1 VYNTIA
7 ILFGNSGFDSL
18 QGLTLEGSIA
28 STSFGGRYRLLDFA
42 LSSMVNSGIRTIGL
56 VTPRYYRSILDHLG
70 GGKEWF
76 LDRKAGG
83 LAILPG
89 AIHGLTSHKINFRMR
104 DIEINIDYLYKNY
117 AENVLISRCNQ
128 VFNYNYTDALEFH
141 NKKKADITL
150 IYKIPEKLTDRHGR
164 IHLFL
169 DEAQKVY
176 EIKKENSEEL
186 KVPYFINQL
195 IIRRKV
201 LLDIIHGYKSLE
213 TVDLIQLIT
222 ENVQT
227 LKVYGFPFSG
237 YIQTIHTV
245 QDYFERNMDLL
256 DPEIREKLFWGS
268 DRIHTKVRDN
278 PPTKYSYQARVRNS
292 LISSGCQIK
301 GEVENS
307 VISRCVL
314 IEPGAQIRNS
324 IIMQRCT
331 IRAGTV
337 LEYVVMDKYT
347 EVKAGNVLKGNRD
360 NPLVMKKTAI

>member
-42 LSSMVNSGIRTIGL
+42 LSSMVNTGIRNIGL
-56 VTPRYYRSILDHLG
+56 VTPQYYRSILDHLG
-70 GGKEWF
+70 GGKDWF

-83 LAILPG
+83 LSILPG

-104 DIEINIDYLYKNY
+104 DIEMNIEYLHKNY

-150 IYKIPEKLTDRHGR
+150 IYKIPEKPTDRHGR

-169 DEAQKVY
+169 DEAEKVY
-176 EIKKENSEEL
+176 EIKKEDSEEL
-186 KVPYFINQL
+186 KVPYFVNQL

-213 TVDLIQLIT
+213 TVDLIQPIT
-222 ENVQT
+222 ENVQN

-278 PPTKYSYQARVRNS
+278 PPTKYGYQGRVRNS
-292 LISSGCQIK
+292 LISSGCQIE
-301 GEVENS
+301 GDVGNS
-307 VISRCVL
+307 IISRCVL

-337 LEYVVMDKYT
+337 LEYVVMDKFT

-360 NPLVMKKTAI
+360 NPLVMKKTAV